1 MGCRRSTQ
9 EDVLE
14 EVTSE
19 SWLKVSAG
27 IGQEKAKEGPSGTGT
42 AHAEAQ

>member
-1 MGCRRSTQ
+1 MGCRSSTQ
-9 EDVLE
+9 EDFLE

-19 SWLKVSAG
+19 SRLKVSAG
-27 IGQEKAKEGPSGTGT
+27 VGQEKAKEGPSGTGT